1 MKSWLRVTIFNLLLS
16 VAVFCSESRAESAW
30 RIGFSSISGAYAPLW
45 IAADAGLFKKHGLD
59 VELVYTRAGPVSLAA
74 LLSGEIKVVG
84 IGSDAVVAAD
94 LAGNR
99 ELAIIAAVTNSIVTS
114 MMAHSSIRSPVELKG
129 KTVAI
134 SRFGGLID
142 FSARYIL
149 RQHGLEPGRDVTLI
163 QAGGVPEVI
172 ALMQRGTAQAGV
184 MSPPTTLR
192 AQQLGYHELV
202 NLADLNF
209 PYASIVIA
217 TRRTLLREQ
226 PEMVKSFLKAYVE
239 AIALYRK
246 NKPLAFK
253 VLKNYTKTDDE
264 KILEETHKAYAL
276 KAIPAIPMVP
286 KQALESVIESSRQVK
301 EVGRSSPGVKAEELL
316 AMELLMELEREGFFK
331 TVR

>member
-1 MKSWLRVTIFNLLLS
+1 MKGQNKISIFGVVLS
-16 VAVFCSESRAESAW
+16 VLVFCLGSPVEGAW
-30 RIGFSSISGAYAPLW
+30 RIGYSAISGAFAPLW

-74 LLSGEIKVVG
+74 LLAGETRVVA
-84 IGSDAVVAAD
+84 IGSDAVVAAY

-99 ELAIIAAVTNSIVTS
+99 EVAIIAAVTNTIVTS
-114 MMAHSSIRSPVELKG
+114 MMAHSSIGSPIDLKG

-172 ALMQRGTAQAGV
+172 ALMQRGAAQAGV

-226 PEMVKSFLKAYVE
+226 PEMIKSFLKAYVE
-239 AIALYRK
+239 AIAVYRK
-246 NKPLAFK
+246 NKALAFK
-253 VLKNYTKTDDE
+253 TLTNYTKTNDE
-264 KILEETHKAYAL
+264 KILEETHRAYAL
-276 KAIPAIPMVP
+276 KAIPPFPMVP
-286 KQALESVIESSRQVK
+286 KQALESVIESSRQIK
-301 EVGRSSPGVKAEELL
+301 EAGRSSPGVKAEELL
-316 AMELLMELEREGFFK
+316 AMDLLMELERDGFFK